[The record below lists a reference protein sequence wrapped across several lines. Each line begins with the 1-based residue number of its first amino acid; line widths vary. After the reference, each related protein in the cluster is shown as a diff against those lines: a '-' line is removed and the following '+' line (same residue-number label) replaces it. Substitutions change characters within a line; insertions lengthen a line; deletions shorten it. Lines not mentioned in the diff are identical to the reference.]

1 MSDKLFGSLVTIA
14 TALIGVAIISVLVS
28 KQASTSD
35 VIKAA
40 TSGFAQDL
48 STAISPVTG
57 GSGSSISVPS
67 IMT

>member
-28 KQASTSD
+28 QQANTSA

-40 TSGFAQDL
+40 TGGFAQDL